1 VPRRDRGQVLRWL
14 ATAVVVGG
22 LLAVTAVLFGLD
34 EDLAATPA
42 WLLPALTGLVAVA
55 SASVV
60 RVRQRSAMAGWSWTD
75 AATLICIVWLPSA
88 WVPLCVG
95 TGVLVA
101 KLLRRVTPF
110 KAVYNAAKD
119 SLAATAGLLVAVP
132 LGLAESADPLAHP
145 WQLVLVALAVTV
157 TENVVGVPVLALA
170 SATPWHRVLR
180 TDGALKVFSFV
191 GKLAVAL
198 LTLRLLDV
206 DGRLLAVIPPV
217 ALCLH
222 LTYAGRVRARTERA
236 AWRRLAASTED
247 LYGTDLT
254 TVAGTAV
261 VNAATLFAAD
271 EAEVFLRDGP
281 DGPILVRGDADG
293 VRWSGD
299 PGRAPPRRTD
309 GEGITARLAGRAV
322 EAPPPRSFLARTSAG
337 RDPDARPEPDL
348 GELRLHYA
356 GQVDLTD
363 RERLALRTFVSALHT
378 ALRNATASAEAR
390 RLELRNDHAAR
401 HDPLT
406 GLANRP
412 RLEEYGQ
419 GLLAEPGATA
429 LVVVD
434 LDLFRDVNETLGH
447 LAGDRLLA
455 DVARR
460 LAGRVGSD
468 DLVARLG
475 GDAFAVLLARLPS
488 AGAAEQR
495 ARDLLEA
502 LDEPVVLG
510 GLRVRVDA
518 SAGVAVAE
526 DALPPALGGPTG
538 DDPTGAQPVGGMV
551 ELLRRADVALHHAK
565 RGGPSV
571 VRYHDRLDTADAA
584 RLALAGDLPR
594 AIAEREFAVSFQP
607 IVDLTTGEMIAA
619 EALARW
625 HHPDRGDLGPRR
637 FLSAVE
643 RSGLLPGFAEAVL
656 DQALAAM
663 LRWRAAGVDAPVA
676 VNASPR
682 SLLDAAFPRMVVD
695 RLRANGAGGGDLVL
709 ELTET
714 LTLAQVDQIGGVLDE
729 LRAAGVRL
737 ALDDFGTGFS
747 SLGMLDRVRV
757 DELKIDRS
765 FVASMDS
772 SPQAAAAVRL
782 TIELGRSLDML
793 VVAEGVESARQRR
806 ALWAQ
811 GCPAGQG
818 HLFGRPM
825 SIEALLD
832 ALRGAD
838 GSPVR
843 LAESIHASKQN
854 VIELPRVRRGESVG

>member
-1 VPRRDRGQVLRWL
+1 MPRRDRGRTLRWL
-14 ATAVVVGG
+14 ATGVMVVALCCVI
-22 LLAVTAVLFGLD
+22 AVLFGLD
-34 EDLAATPA
+34 DDLGDTPA

-60 RVRQRSAMAGWSWTD
+60 YVRQRSAVVGWAWTD
-75 AATLICIVWLPSA
+75 AATLICIVWLPAA

-119 SLAATAGLLVAVP
+119 ALAATAGLLVAVP
-132 LGLAESADPLAHP
+132 LGVAGAADPLARP
-145 WQLVLVALAVTV
+145 WQLVLVAVTV
-157 TENVVGVPVLALA
+157 MVAENVIGVPVVALA
-170 SATPWHRVLR
+170 AGTPWHRVLR
-180 TDGALKVFSFV
+180 TDGALKLFSFA
-191 GKLAVAL
+191 GKLAVGI
-198 LTLRLLDV
+198 LTLRLLEV
-206 DGRLLAVIPPV
+206 NGRLLAVIPPV

-222 LTYAGRVRARTERA
+222 LTYSGRVRARTERA

-247 LYGTDLT
+247 LYGTD
-254 TVAGTAV
+254 VSVVVGTAV
-261 VNAATLFAAD
+261 VNAATLFGAD
-271 EAEVFLRDGP
+271 EVEVFLRDGP
-281 DGPILVRGDADG
+281 EGPILVRGDVDG

-309 GEGITARLAGRAV
+309 GVGITARLAGRG
-322 EAPPPRSFLARTSAG
+322 SAS
-337 RDPDARPEPDL
+337 DAGSDAGSDMASDL
-348 GELRLHYA
+348 GEVRLQYA
-356 GQVDLTD
+356 GPVNLTD
-363 RERLALRTFVSALHT
+363 SEQLALRTFVSALHT
-378 ALRNATASAEAR
+378 ALRNATAFAEAR
-390 RLELRNDHAAR
+390 RLAQRHDHAAR

-406 GLANRP
+406 GLANRR
-412 RLEEYGQ
+412 RLEEYGEVA
-419 GLLAEPGATA
+419 LAEPGVTA

-455 DVARR
+455 EVARR
-460 LAGRVGSD
+460 LAARAGSD
-468 DLVARLG
+468 DLVARQH
-475 GDAFAVLLARLPS
+475 GDAFAVLLVRLPS
-488 AGAAEQR
+488 AEAAERR
-495 ARDLLEA
+495 ARELLDTLDAPIDLGA
-502 LDEPVVLG
+502 
-510 GLRVRVDA
+510 LRVRVEA
-518 SAGVAVAE
+518 SAGVAVA
-526 DALPPALGGPTG
+526 DGGAALAGPAGRES
-538 DDPTGAQPVGGMV
+538 GMV

-571 VRYHDRLDTADAA
+571 VTYHDRLDTADAA
-584 RLALAGDLPR
+584 QLALGGELPR

-607 IVDLTTGEMIAA
+607 IVDLATGEMIAA

-637 FLSAVE
+637 FLAAVE
-643 RSGLLPGFAEAVL
+643 RSGLLPDFAEAVL

-682 SLLDAAFPRMVVD
+682 SLLDPAFPRMVLG
-695 RLRANGAGGGDLVL
+695 RLEANGATGSDLVL

-714 LTLAQVDQIGGVLDE
+714 LTPAQVDHIGGVLDQ
-729 LRAAGVRL
+729 LRGAGIRL

-765 FVASMDS
+765 FVAAMDS
-772 SPQAAAAVRL
+772 SPQAAAAVRF
-782 TIELGRSLDML
+782 TIELGRSLGML
-793 VVAEGVESARQRR
+793 VVAEGVESPRQRR
-806 ALWAQ
+806 ELWTQ

-825 SIEALLD
+825 SIEALL
-832 ALRGAD
+832 ATLRGAD
-838 GSPVR
+838 GSPDR
-843 LAESIHASKQN
+843 FAESIHAATEN
-854 VIELPRVRRGESVG
+854 VIDLPRARRGESVG

>member
-1 VPRRDRGQVLRWL
+1 ML
-14 ATAVVVGG
+14 AA
-22 LLAVTAVLFGLD
+22 LLAVIAVLFGLND
-34 EDLAATPA
+34 DLGDTPA

-60 RVRQRSAMAGWSWTD
+60 YVRQRSAVVGWAWTD
-75 AATLICIVWLPSA
+75 AATLICIVWLPAA

-119 SLAATAGLLVAVP
+119 ALAATAGLLVAVP
-132 LGLAESADPLAHP
+132 LGVAGAADPLARP
-145 WQLVLVALAVTV
+145 WQLVLVAVTV
-157 TENVVGVPVLALA
+157 MVAENVIGVPVVALA
-170 SATPWHRVLR
+170 AGTPWHRVLR
-180 TDGALKVFSFV
+180 TDGALKLFSFA
-191 GKLAVAL
+191 GKLAVGI
-198 LTLRLLDV
+198 LTLRLLEV
-206 DGRLLAVIPPV
+206 NGRLLAVIPPV

-222 LTYAGRVRARTERA
+222 LTYSGRVRARTERA

-247 LYGTDLT
+247 LYGTD
-254 TVAGTAV
+254 VSVVVGTAV
-261 VNAATLFAAD
+261 VNAATLFGAD
-271 EAEVFLRDGP
+271 EVEVFLRDGP
-281 DGPILVRGDADG
+281 DGPILVRGDVDG

-309 GEGITARLAGRAV
+309 GVGITARLAGRGADLD
-322 EAPPPRSFLARTSAG
+322 A
-337 RDPDARPEPDL
+337 DPGSDL
-348 GELRLHYA
+348 GEVRLQYA
-356 GQVDLTD
+356 GPVNLTD

-378 ALRNATASAEAR
+378 ALRNATAFAEAR
-390 RLELRNDHAAR
+390 RLAQRHDHAAR

-406 GLANRP
+406 GLANRR
-412 RLEEYGQ
+412 RLEEYGEIA
-419 GLLAEPGATA
+419 LAEPGVTA
-429 LVVVD
+429 LVGVD

-447 LAGDRLLA
+447 QAGDRLLA
-455 DVARR
+455 EVARR
-460 LAGRVGSD
+460 LAARAGSD
-468 DLVARLG
+468 DLVARQH
-475 GDAFAVLLARLPS
+475 GDAFAVLLVRLPS
-488 AGAAEQR
+488 AEAAERR
-495 ARDLLEA
+495 ARELLDTLDAPIDLGA
-502 LDEPVVLG
+502 
-510 GLRVRVDA
+510 LRVRVEA
-518 SAGVAVAE
+518 SAGVAVA
-526 DALPPALGGPTG
+526 DGAALVG
-538 DDPTGAQPVGGMV
+538 PVGRDRGMV
-551 ELLRRADVALHHAK
+551 ELSRRADVALHHAK

-571 VRYHDRLDTADAA
+571 VTYHDRLDTADPAQ
-584 RLALAGDLPR
+584 LALGGELPR

-607 IVDLTTGEMIAA
+607 IVDLATGEMIAA

-637 FLSAVE
+637 FLAAVE
-643 RSGLLPGFAEAVL
+643 RSGLLPDFAEAVL

-682 SLLDAAFPRMVVD
+682 SLLDPAFPRRVLG
-695 RLRANGAGGGDLVL
+695 RLEANGAAGSDLVL

-714 LTLAQVDQIGGVLDE
+714 LTLAQVDHIGGVLDQ
-729 LRAAGVRL
+729 LRGAGIRL

-765 FVASMDS
+765 FVAAMDS

-782 TIELGRSLDML
+782 TIELGRSLGML
-793 VVAEGVESARQRR
+793 VVAEGVESPRQRR
-806 ALWAQ
+806 ELWTQ

-825 SIEALLD
+825 SIEALLA

-843 LAESIHASKQN
+843 LAESIHAAKEN
-854 VIELPRVRRGESVG
+854 VIELPRTRRGESVG

>member
-1 VPRRDRGQVLRWL
+1 MV
-14 ATAVVVGG
+14 AG
-22 LLAVTAVLFGLD
+22 LLVVTTVLFGLD
-34 EDLAATPA
+34 DDLGDTPA

-60 RVRQRSAMAGWSWTD
+60 YVRQRSAVVGWAWTD
-75 AATLICIVWLPSA
+75 AATLICIVWLPAA

-110 KAVYNAAKD
+110 KSAYNAAKD
-119 SLAATAGLLVAVP
+119 ALAATAGLMVAVP
-132 LGLAESADPLAHP
+132 LGVAGSADPLAHP
-145 WQLVLVALAVTV
+145 WHLVLVALAVMV
-157 TENVVGVPVLALA
+157 VENVVGVPVVALA

-180 TDGALKVFSFV
+180 TDGALKVFSFA

-198 LTLRLLDV
+198 LTLRLLQV

-222 LTYAGRVRARTERA
+222 LTYVGRIRARTERA
-236 AWRRLAASTED
+236 AWRRLAATTED
-247 LYGTDLT
+247 LYSTDKT
-254 TVAGTAV
+254 AVVDAAV

-281 DGPILVRGDADG
+281 HGPLLVRGDADG

-299 PGRAPPRRTD
+299 PGQAPPWRTD
-309 GEGITARLAGRAV
+309 GEGVTARIAPAGGRALAG
-322 EAPPPRSFLARTSAG
+322 SAG
-337 RDPDARPEPDL
+337 AEEEDL
-348 GELRLHYA
+348 GEVRLHYA
-356 GQVDLTD
+356 GRVRLTD
-363 RERLALRTFVSALHT
+363 RERLVLRTFVSALHT
-378 ALRNATASAEAR
+378 ALRNATAFAEAR
-390 RLELRNDHAAR
+390 RLALHNDHAEL

-406 GLANRP
+406 GLANRR

-419 GLLAEPGATA
+419 GMLAEPGVTA

-434 LDLFRDVNETLGH
+434 LDLFREVNETLGH
-447 LAGDRLLA
+447 LAGDRLLGE
-455 DVARR
+455 VARR
-460 LAGRVGSD
+460 LSARVGSD

-488 AGAAEQR
+488 AEAAEQR
-495 ARDLLEA
+495 ARDLLDT
-502 LDEPVVLG
+502 LDPPVDLG

-526 DALPPALGGPTG
+526 DALPSPSRSTPSERPGVAGG
-538 DDPTGAQPVGGMV
+538 VGGME
-551 ELLRRADVALHHAK
+551 ELLRRADVGLHHAK

-571 VRYHDRLDTADAA
+571 VRYRDRLDTADAS
-584 RLALAGDLPR
+584 RLALGGDLPR

-607 IVDLTTGEMIAA
+607 IVDLATGEMIAA

-663 LRWRAAGVDAPVA
+663 LRWRAAGIDAPVA

-682 SLLDAAFPRMVVD
+682 SLLDAAFPRMVLS
-695 RLRANGAGGGDLVL
+695 RLAAFGVSGADLVL
-709 ELTET
+709 ELTEN
-714 LTLAQVDQIGGVLDE
+714 LTLAQVDLIGGVLDE

-747 SLGMLDRVRV
+747 SLRMLDRVRV

-765 FVASMDS
+765 FVAAMDS

-782 TIELGRSLDML
+782 TIELGRSLEML
-793 VVAEGVESARQRR
+793 VVAEGVESPQQRR
-806 ALWAQ
+806 ALWVQ

-825 SIEALLD
+825 SIDALLA
-832 ALRGAD
+832 ALGGGD
-838 GSPVR
+838 GPPVR
-843 LAESIHASKQN
+843 LAESIHASTEN
-854 VIELPRVRRGESVG
+854 VIELPRARRGESVG

>member
-1 VPRRDRGQVLRWL
+1 VPRRDRGQTLRWL
-14 ATAVVVGG
+14 ATAVVVAG
-22 LLAVTAVLFGLD
+22 LFAMTAVLFGLD
-34 EDLAATPA
+34 EDLADTPT

-60 RVRQRSAMAGWSWTD
+60 RVRQRSSFAGWAWTD

-132 LGLAESADPLAHP
+132 LGVAEAGDPLAHV
-145 WQLVLVALAVTV
+145 WQLVLVGLAVTV
-157 TENVVGVPVLALA
+157 TENIVGVPVLALA

-180 TDGALKVFSFV
+180 TDGALKAFSFA

-198 LTLRLLDV
+198 LTLRLLEV
-206 DGRLLAVIPPV
+206 DGRLLAVIPPI

-247 LYGTDLT
+247 LYDTDVT
-254 TVAGTAV
+254 SVVATAV

-299 PGRAPPRRTD
+299 PGRAPPRRID
-309 GEGITARLAGRAV
+309 GEGITARL
-322 EAPPPRSFLARTSAG
+322 SG
-337 RDPDARPEPDL
+337 RDPDSRPGELDL

-356 GQVDLTD
+356 GRVDLTD

-378 ALRNATASAEAR
+378 ALRNATAFAEAR
-390 RLELRNDHAAR
+390 RLALSNDHAAR

-419 GLLAEPGATA
+419 GRLAEPGVTA

-460 LAGRVGSD
+460 LAARVGSD

-475 GDAFAVLLARLPS
+475 GDAFAVLLARVPS
-488 AGAAEQR
+488 AAAAEQR

-526 DALPPALGGPTG
+526 DALPPGPRAGG
-538 DDPTGAQPVGGMV
+538 VGGMV

-565 RGGPSV
+565 RGGPAV
-571 VRYHDRLDTADAA
+571 VRYHDNLDTADAA

-663 LRWRAAGVDAPVA
+663 LRWRAMGVDAPVA

-682 SLLDAAFPRMVVD
+682 SLLDPAFPRMVLD
-695 RLRANGAGGGDLVL
+695 RLAANGATGGDLLL

-729 LRAAGVRL
+729 LRAAGIRL

-747 SLGMLDRVRV
+747 SLRMLDRVRV

-765 FVASMDS
+765 FVAAMDS

-825 SIEALLD
+825 SIEALLA

-843 LAESIHASKQN
+843 LAESIHASTEN